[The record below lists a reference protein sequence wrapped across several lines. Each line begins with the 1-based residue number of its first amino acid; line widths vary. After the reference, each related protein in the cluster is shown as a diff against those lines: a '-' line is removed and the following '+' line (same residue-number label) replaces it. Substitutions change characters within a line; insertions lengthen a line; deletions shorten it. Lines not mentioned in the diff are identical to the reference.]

1 MLGLLVDYGGVLTT
15 SVFDSFAAFC
25 RREDLPPDR
34 VETLFRHEAR
44 PLLVGL
50 EEGTLP
56 ERSFEAAFAAL
67 LGVSPDGLV
76 GRLMAGAVLDQR
88 MAGAVRK
95 ARQHGISTGLVSN
108 SWGLDWYDQEL
119 LAGLFDGVVLSGE
132 VGVRK
137 PAPEIY
143 LLGAASIGLPPAEC
157 AFVDDL
163 GGNLKPARALG
174 MTTVRHETAESTVAC
189 LAELFELNSALLS

>member
-15 SVFDSFAAFC
+15 SVFGSFAAFC

-56 ERSFEAAFAAL
+56 ERSFETSFAAL

-76 GRLMAGAVLDQR
+76 GRLMAGATLDRR

-95 ARQHGISTGLVSN
+95 ARQHGIRTGLVSN

-157 AFVDDL
+157 VFVDDL

-174 MTTVRHETAESTVAC
+174 MTTVRHETAESTVAR